1 MDAVA
6 PFSGLLKTRRIEPMY
21 HSNLRTEF
29 RINDPA
35 EAVLTNLRL
44 VNIGA
49 VTTAAARPHES
60 IGLHALIKH
69 IRLEGNGRE
78 IDSQRLY
85 NRLMLFREGIVDS
98 NTDQISMQ
106 KTLSKSRRGLTQ
118 FVEKF
123 STSPAAAGPPIA
135 NSLFEASPQ
144 ATNGQFTTDPAT
156 TATAM
161 IELRNVLGF
170 LRATPLMHPA
180 AMGEIR
186 LIIEWDADVA
196 VPNAAGAPNPVTIT
210 SVLPPTL
217 ICTYSR
223 DPGVIDQAVRSLA
236 QPITFSTFF
245 VDSNTVP
252 AIAPGNVEIQT
263 VPFQFKAFDGHY
275 VQRMLQINEP
285 LGVGAE
291 INQARNV
298 LQSCPRFFAL
308 DKVFVNSV
316 PMFGASGIDTAARR
330 NTLLHDAFE
339 GTHTHAPGADTVGQ
353 LNDTTSKGDEYTGYL
368 IGRHVA
374 IFQTEFSRTVIPL
387 AGGTAPVNSRTNQ
400 ALVVRMFG
408 EVFRT
413 RMPNGTVVALATQ

>member
-1 MDAVA
+1 MDSVA
-6 PFSGLLKTRRIEPMY
+6 PFSGLLKTRRIEPVY
-21 HSNLRTEF
+21 HTNIRTEF

-49 VTTAAARPHES
+49 VTTAVARPHES

-106 KTLSKSRRGLTQ
+106 KTLTKSRRGLAQ

-123 STSPAAAGPPIA
+123 STSPTAG
-135 NSLFEASPQ
+135 NTVSNTLFEASPQ
-144 ATNGQFTTDPAT
+144 NSNGQFTDNPAT

-186 LIIEWDADVA
+186 LIIEYDVDAA
-196 VPNAAGAPNPVTIT
+196 VPNTAGAPNPVTIT

-252 AIAPGNVEIQT
+252 ATAPSAVGVQT

-285 LGVGAE
+285 LNVGAG
-291 INQARNV
+291 INPARNV

-316 PMFGASGIDTAARR
+316 PMFGASGIDTPARR

-339 GTHTHAPGADTVGQ
+339 GTHTQDPGADTVG
-353 LNDTTSKGDEYTGYL
+353 NISSTFSGGDEFTGYL

-374 IFQTEFSRTVIPL
+374 IFQTEFSRTVL
-387 AGGTAPVNSRTNQ
+387 NLTGGTTPVDSRTNQ